1 MKTIK
6 NLFKQDKEK
15 FVIPRSVQDTIPVKT
30 IYKDGIFEVS
40 KGKYSICYRFTDI
53 NYAVASRPDKEAEV
67 LKILSIDNKEYV
79 IYSVDNG
86 DDTSDIF
93 TSEIIK
99 DEEGYDK
106 LIDIEDEKTK
116 QNLLEIINIIFS

>member
-1 MKTIK
+1 ME
-6 NLFKQDKEK
+6 NQK
-15 FVIPRSVQDTIPVKT
+15 FNIEI
-30 IYKDGIFEVS
+30 DGV
-40 KGKYSICYRFTDI
+40 
-53 NYAVASRPDKEAEV
+53 DKEAEV

-106 LIDIEDEKTK
+106 LIYIEDEKTK
-116 QNLLEIINIIFS
+116 QNILEIINIIFS